1 MILKK
6 TINKL
11 DNLLGTDIYRFLNRI
26 KRRFGSAYTSDSEV
40 VDFSS
45 PEMKR
50 KIRNLISQDDNIKLH
65 LGCGKR
71 RFDGYINIDLSE
83 TSATDLVCN
92 IKKLPFKDNSVEL
105 VETYHVI
112 EHMPRHDL
120 PIALKEWHRVLVS
133 GGKLIIEFPDFD
145 ETARQYLAGNESR
158 IDNIFGLQRFSGDAH
173 MFGYNFQRLKKL
185 IEECGFIKI
194 ENCPPQDYHKEQE
207 PCLRTEA
214 CKP

>member
-1 MILKK
+1 MIFKK

-11 DNLLGTDIYRFLNRI
+11 DNLLGTDIYRFLSRI
-26 KRRFGSAYTSDSEV
+26 KRKFGSTYISDSER

-50 KIRNLISQDDNIKLH
+50 KIRNLIPQDGNIKLH
-65 LGCGKR
+65 LGCGKKH
-71 RFDGYINIDLSE
+71 FDGYINIDLSE

-92 IKKLPFKDNSVEL
+92 IKKLPFEDNSVKL
-105 VETYHVI
+105 IETYHVI

-120 PIALKEWHRVLVS
+120 PIALKEWHRVLGS

-158 IDNIFGLQRFSGDAH
+158 IDNIFGLQRFLGDAH
-173 MFGYNFQRLKKL
+173 MFGYNFKRLKEL
-185 IEECGFIKI
+185 LEESGFVKT
-194 ENCPPQDYHKEQE
+194 EERPPQDYHKEQE
-207 PCLRTEA
+207 PCLRAEA
-214 CKP
+214 YKP